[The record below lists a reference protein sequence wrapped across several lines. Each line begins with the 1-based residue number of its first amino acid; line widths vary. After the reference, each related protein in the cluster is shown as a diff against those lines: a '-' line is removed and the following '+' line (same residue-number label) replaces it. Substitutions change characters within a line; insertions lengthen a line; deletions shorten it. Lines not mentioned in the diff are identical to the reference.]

1 MLISFLLICYTLF
14 TAYISGI
21 VFLHVFS
28 KLIGLNNRNYD
39 FAFAA
44 ISGLCWIAI
53 LISIQHIFSPVGIF
67 SHVLVWGINCFF
79 WSTNSQGFLTIVI
92 QQFQFF
98 KTQPKQVYILYF
110 LFFIGALINIIAR
123 PATGDAADYHFQAI
137 RWMEEYKVVPG
148 IGNVRRQLG
157 NNSNWFLL
165 NAFFGFSFTG
175 LRSVYV
181 LNASLL
187 LIAVTYFSEAF
198 SKFLTEKSDKFFV
211 IKSVI
216 LIYLM
221 LTVFRKYIG
230 AVTND
235 FAITVMI
242 MYVFTMLLECE
253 TENIFKRIMLV
264 FFIAVMVTFKLSAL
278 PMVLLAL
285 LIAVSIFN
293 QLNLRTIFAFCL
305 LLIVLIVPWLY
316 TNVMNCGYL
325 VFPLSNPDFFMV
337 DWKMNKSVLEWEVMA
352 NLAWARVPFTD
363 VEISSKLIFAQWFP
377 LWLKSLDAFS
387 LFLMIGSIVST
398 IFLAFIFSFKKYREK
413 IISVMHKENI
423 FIIITGVT
431 ALYLWFTHGPTPRF
445 VFGYLTF
452 ILAAQCWIYSMVF
465 PSVNKLLI
473 NQGKHL
479 FSMIAL
485 IFFVSCISFLPKNFT
500 INTFA
505 TGLILPGKYIE
516 VKIKPLKLHQ
526 GFVNVPEIGCQCWD
540 SPLPCTSQLDTTLMW
555 RGTKMEEGFKIINKN

>member
-21 VFLHVFS
+21 AFLHIFS
-28 KLIGLNNRNYD
+28 KLSCINNSRND
-39 FAFAA
+39 FAFAT
-44 ISGLCWIAI
+44 ISGLSWIAI
-53 LISIQHIFSPVGIF
+53 LVSIQHIFFSVGII
-67 SHVLVWGINCFF
+67 SHLLVWIINGIV
-79 WSTNSQGFLTIVI
+79 WSTNSTYFSSTFF
-92 QQFQFF
+92 QQLQSF
-98 KTQPKQVYILYF
+98 KTKHKSILVLYF
-110 LFFIGALINIIAR
+110 LFLIGALINIVAR
-123 PATGDAADYHFQAI
+123 PASGDAADYHFQAI
-137 RWMEEYKVVPG
+137 RWMEEYEVVPG

-187 LIAVTYFSEAF
+187 LIAVVYFSEALN
-198 SKFLTEKSDKFFV
+198 KFLVGKAEKYFV
-211 IKSVI
+211 IISVV

-221 LTVFRKYIG
+221 LTVFRKYVG

-235 FAITVMI
+235 YVITVMI
-242 MYVFTMLLECE
+242 LYVFTMLLEI
-253 TENIFKRIMLV
+253 ENEEIFTRIMLI

-285 LIAVSIFN
+285 LISFTLFKQINFRN
-293 QLNLRTIFAFCL
+293 FLAFCL
-305 LLIVLIVPWLY
+305 LLIALVLPWIY
-316 TNVMNCGYL
+316 TNIINCGYL
-325 VFPLSNPDFFMV
+325 VFPISNPDFFDV

-363 VEISSKLIFAQWFP
+363 VAISSKYVFAQWFP
-377 LWLKSLDAFS
+377 LWIKSLDFFS
-387 LFLMIGSIVST
+387 IFLMVGSILST
-398 IFLAFIFSFKKYREK
+398 SVLATLFSIKKLREK
-413 IISVMHKENI
+413 IISMMKKETI
-423 FIIITGVT
+423 FIIITGAT

-452 ILAAQCWIYSMVF
+452 ILAAQFWVYTQLFSSLQAFIL
-465 PSVNKLLI
+465 KR
-473 NQGKHL
+473 GKHL
-479 FSMIAL
+479 FIAIAL

-505 TGLILPGKYIE
+505 GSLILPRNYVE
-516 VKIKPLKLHQ
+516 VKTKQLKLKN
-526 GFVNVPEIGCQCWD
+526 GFVNVPQTDCQCWD
-540 SPLPCTSQLDTTLMW
+540 LPLPCTSELDTTLTW
-555 RGTKMEEGFKIINKN
+555 RGTKMEDGFKIIKRN